1 MLLKLNCVEIK
12 RVDELL
18 PIELLPFELN
28 FAREIGKTG
37 QLEEL
42 NEFAWGIRAT
52 DTFLVNLY
60 HCLLVFFCKLL
71 MESHRLD
78 TLPATHSSLRS
89 LIGDLLLAGSLT
101 NGSVSV

>member
-1 MLLKLNCVEIK
+1 MFLKLDRVEIK
-12 RVDELL
+12 RVDELF

-60 HCLLVFFCKLL
+60 NCLLVFFCELL
-71 MESHRLD
+71 VESHRLNAF
-78 TLPATHSSLRS
+78 PATHSSLWP
-89 LIGDLLLAGSLT
+89 LIGDLLLAGCLAD
-101 NGSVSV
+101 GSMSV